1 MYWPGPVCVHSG
13 ARPGQEETWDPR
25 KGRCRFSR
33 LGLDCGEFDTAPP
46 LSVAFTYLE
55 PHVCAWIADK
65 IKGGVGLGCWELLW
79 EREMGSM
86 ATPPPSGH
94 AQVLPAAQV
103 IAALLTAVP
112 KNARMTTVALDD
124 RPVIQI
130 IRAEC

>member
-1 MYWPGPVCVHSG
+1 MYWLGPVCVHSG
-13 ARPGQEETWDPR
+13 ARPVQEETGDPR

-65 IKGGVGLGCWELLW
+65 IKGGVGMGCWELLW

-103 IAALLTAVP
+103 IAALLAAVP